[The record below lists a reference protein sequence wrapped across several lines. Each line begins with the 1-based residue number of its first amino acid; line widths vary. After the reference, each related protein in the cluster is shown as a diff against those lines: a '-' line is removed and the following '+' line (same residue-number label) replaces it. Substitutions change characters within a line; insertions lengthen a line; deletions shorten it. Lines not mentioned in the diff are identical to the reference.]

1 MHVYKIVHGGDVN
14 KNVNFNCTK
23 LFMHGFMHGYK
34 FLNAILTEMKTEEKE
49 NYVLDPL
56 GSKD

>member
-1 MHVYKIVHGGDVN
+1 MAISEEQLMHVYKIVHGGDVN

-34 FLNAILTEMKTEEKE
+34 FLNAILTEM
-49 NYVLDPL
+49 NI
-56 GSKD
+56 